1 MISIP
6 VFCGVVLHPE
16 QELNDINI
24 IVIYVILVRRDKVR
38 IFSGCKSHP
47 ANSVA
52 PAGSYRSG
60 GGGNETAGAF
70 EKTGRSSGPARPQ
83 AGTRGN
89 VEPASKELTWGP
101 TRLYI
106 GEGRSRWGIEA
117 HASRSDTNQGSHRG
131 NDDGMRAHGDPR
143 QHGKPHRWER
153 VTPNWTPARDTPGR
167 PGWRTGS

>member
-1 MISIP
+1 MVGFLWSADSI
-6 VFCGVVLHPE
+6 
-16 QELNDINI
+16 QIDI
-24 IVIYVILVRRDKVR
+24 VRRDKAR

-70 EKTGRSSGPARPQ
+70 EKTGRSSGSASPQ
-83 AGTRGN
+83 AVTRVN
-89 VEPASKELTWGP
+89 VEQASKGLTWEP
-101 TRLYI
+101 TRLSI
-106 GEGRSRWGIEA
+106 GEGRSRWGMEA

-131 NDDGMRAHGDPR
+131 NDDGMRAQGEPR

-153 VTPNWTPARDTPGR
+153 VTPNGTPARDMPGR